1 MKKKTAKPTLAQLV
15 RRYKMIREYARAA
28 RADARRWEKVAR
40 ETLEAMPVRVR

>member
-1 MKKKTAKPTLAQLV
+1 MKKKPSLSQLV
-15 RRYKMIREYARAA
+15 RRYKTLSEYARIA